1 MRYTHTRQ
9 MHRTMQDI
17 LPLVQ
22 MNPLAIRRFQ
32 SYKCHIMYIMYFL
45 SCICTNAEEQNV
57 AIGDSITPQS
67 SSEARAQRARC
78 CSSNRMMDWCPPRD
92 ARRYA
97 VSPIL
102 QEDDDTR
109 KPNVRYCHT
118 QPAFSSAA
126 ASTCARIALAR
137 LLVVDAKLEQQAHN
151 GLEASEARVKQRI
164 PALTAREV
172 EAGGCG

>member
-1 MRYTHTRQ
+1 
-9 MHRTMQDI
+9 
-17 LPLVQ
+17 
-22 MNPLAIRRFQ
+22 MNVT
-32 SYKCHIMYIMYFL
+32 
-45 SCICTNAEEQNV
+45 SCILCIVYHVFVRMPKNKMSPSATASPPNLHQKPALKL
-57 AIGDSITPQS
+57 
-67 SSEARAQRARC
+67 ARC

-102 QEDDDTR
+102 QEDDDTHMTTAR
-109 KPNVRYCHT
+109 QSHT
-118 QPAFSSAA
+118 QPAFVSAA

-137 LLVVDAKLEQQAHN
+137 LLVVDTKLEQQAHN
-151 GLEASEARVKQRI
+151 GFEASDARVKQRI